1 MNWFISCITQNYAN
15 FNGRARRQEYWMFT
29 LFSFLLNLALSIVGA
44 ILISIST
51 SLVSVTNIIS
61 FVAWAALFLP
71 SLAVAVRRLHDTDR
85 SGWWVLIVL
94 VPLIGAIVLLVFAC
108 MDSTPGSNQYGE
120 NPKGL

>member
-1 MNWFISCITQNYAN
+1 MNWFIDCITKNYAN

-29 LFSFLLNLALSIVGA
+29 LFNFLLNLALTIVGM
-44 ILISIST
+44 ILASISS
-51 SLVSVTNIIS
+51 SLVSVINIIS
-61 FVAWAALFLP
+61 FVAWAALFIP

-85 SGWWVLIVL
+85 SGWWVLIAL

-108 MDSTPGSNQYGE
+108 SDSTPGSNQYGE